1 MQWNMQI
8 WNIISTSVYLAQQ
21 LLHMISIA
29 WMRLFC
35 KWKIDFVLAIM
46 AMLSTDKEEKVN
58 VFYLWTFELL
68 ISRHHHMTRKIHW
81 LFCDWL
87 KRTWHRPLANIKGSL
102 KLCWVPLLRHVHN
115 LDPNAKQNTK
125 TEVFVF
131 WKLKNIRR
139 HYRNIKLICIFLYI
153 IFTIA
158 SYSNLGARDLQC
170 SRWRSFVWLPRGTPW
185 KSPFDR
191 RLRPFL
197 QRIL

>member
-1 MQWNMQI
+1 MYTLFFMQWNMQI

-46 AMLSTDKEEKVN
+46 AMLSTDKEEKN
-58 VFYLWTFELL
+58 DVFYLWTFELL

-102 KLCWVPLLRHVHN
+102 TLCWVYHCYGMSIILIQM
-115 LDPNAKQNTK
+115 PNK
-125 TEVFVF
+125 TQ
-131 WKLKNIRR
+131 KLK
-139 HYRNIKLICIFLYI
+139 CLYSGNSRI
-153 IFTIA
+153 YGVTI
-158 SYSNLGARDLQC
+158 G
-170 SRWRSFVWLPRGTPW
+170 
-185 KSPFDR
+185 
-191 RLRPFL
+191 
-197 QRIL
+197 I